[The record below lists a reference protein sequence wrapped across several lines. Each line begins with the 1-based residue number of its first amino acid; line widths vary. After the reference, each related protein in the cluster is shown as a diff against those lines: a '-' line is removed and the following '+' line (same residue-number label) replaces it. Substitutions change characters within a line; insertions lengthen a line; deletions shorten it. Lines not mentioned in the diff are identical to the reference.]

1 MYLKQ
6 YDSLTDLLRL
16 VLYLSVNMLTK
27 KPALMKTVE
36 ICFACCKKEEGLMAG
51 TEVAGVEVQV
61 ALLIRC
67 RDTERSEAFVVSVGF
82 SRANGCH
89 IS

>member
-1 MYLKQ
+1 MGE
-6 YDSLTDLLRL
+6 R
-16 VLYLSVNMLTK
+16 VEK

-82 SRANGCH
+82 SRADGCH